1 MSSTN
6 NDVKVVELKN
16 ITKKFGSKIA
26 NLNVNLDLYK
36 GEILS
41 ILGENGSGKTTAMNI
56 ISGLYA
62 PDEGSIY
69 INGELAHIDS
79 PHDSLMYGI
88 GMVHQ
93 HFKLVDVFTATEN
106 IVLGLDKKDYA
117 NFAPKPEEKI
127 KYLQEIKE
135 AEDKLE
141 TLKKERKE
149 QLNSI
154 KKDKEAQKQYA
165 NYSQERLTWKD
176 VVISLIIT
184 FMIMSVFMVFTLF
197 LGAYLINK
205 LENNAINAIDD
216 EYYQKI
222 KDAKDDL
229 ENKKNRLKAMYSFN
243 LKGAASRVKE
253 MCNRYGF
260 ELDPNKKVYNMT
272 VSEKQ
277 TLEIVKALYRNANI
291 LILDEPTAVL
301 TPQEIDRL
309 FMVIKNMRDDGKSI
323 VIITHKLNEVMR
335 ISDRVAIFRKGE
347 HVATVKTSETS
358 IKELTDMMVGA
369 KVDLEIERSDPI
381 NVADRLFVNNISV
394 KNNDGRVVVNDV
406 SFVARSG
413 EILGIAGISG
423 SGQKEL
429 LEAIQ
434 GLRPLETGEII
445 FHNPKKDKPATFFH
459 KTLRRIKELA
469 AQGAFHDPEG
479 RKINFKGMSNKE
491 IRKMVNDGD
500 VLFYEDEIVN
510 LKGKNPLQI
519 RELGI
524 RLSFVPEDRLG
535 MGLVSNMNLVDNTM
549 LRSYRHG
556 HWIFLDR
563 ERPKKLIEKI
573 IKELDISTPGTN
585 TQISKLSGGNV
596 QKVLVGREI
605 ALAPKVF
612 MAAYPV
618 RGLDINSSYTIYNLL
633 DKQKQSGI
641 AVIYVGEDLDV
652 LLALCDRIMVL
663 CDGKISGFVDARK
676 ATKEQIGEMMTR
688 HMGVQ

>member
-1 MSSTN
+1 MLATENST
-6 NDVKVVELKN
+6 KVVELRN
-16 ITKKFGSKIA
+16 ITKIFGSKVA

-41 ILGENGSGKTTAMNI
+41 ILGENGSGKTTSMNI

-69 INGELAHIDS
+69 INGELANINS

-93 HFKLVDVFTATEN
+93 HFKLVDVFTAAEN
-106 IVLGLDKKDYA
+106 IVLGLDKSDYA
-117 NFAPKPEEKI
+117 NFAKKIEE
-127 KYLQEIKE
+127 QEEARFAELRKQGKE
-135 AEDKLE
+135 PSEE
-141 TLKKERKE
+141 ELKE
-149 QLNSI
+149 S
-154 KKDKEAQKQYA
+154 KK
-165 NYSQERLTWKD
+165 R
-176 VVISLIIT
+176 
-184 FMIMSVFMVFTLF
+184 
-197 LGAYLINK
+197 
-205 LENNAINAIDD
+205 INA
-216 EYYQKI
+216 
-222 KDAKDDL
+222 AK
-229 ENKKNRLKAMYSFN
+229 SFN
-243 LKGAASRVKE
+243 VKNAASRIKE
-253 MCNRYGF
+253 MCDRYGF

-309 FMVIKNMRDDGKSI
+309 FVVIKNMRDDGKSI

-347 HVATVKTSETS
+347 HVATVKTKETS

-369 KVDLEIERSDPI
+369 KVDLEIERSEPTD
-381 NVADRLFVNNISV
+381 VADRLFVNNLSV
-394 KNNDGRVVVNDV
+394 KNNDGRVVVNNV
-406 SFVARSG
+406 SFIARSG

-434 GLRPLETGEII
+434 GLRPLESGEII
-445 FHNPKKDKPATFFH
+445 FHNPKKDKPATFYH
-459 KTLRRIKELA
+459 KTLRKIKELA
-469 AQGAFHDPEG
+469 MKGRFHDPDG
-479 RKINFKGMSNKE
+479 KRIDFHGMSNRE
-491 IRKMVNDGD
+491 IKKMVNEGK

-563 ERPKKLIEKI
+563 ERPRKLIEKI

-633 DKQKQSGI
+633 DKQKCSGI

-652 LLALCDRIMVL
+652 LLALCDRIIVL
-663 CDGKISGFVDARK
+663 CDGRISGFVDARK
-676 ATKEQIGEMMTR
+676 ATKEQIGEMVTR
-688 HMGVQ
+688 HGEVQ

>member
-1 MSSTN
+1 MKN
-6 NDVKVVELKN
+6 EKVKVIELQN
-16 ITKKFGSKIA
+16 ITKTFGSIVA
-26 NLNVNLDLYK
+26 NKNVNLDLYK

-62 PDEGSIY
+62 PEEGSIY
-69 INGELAHIDS
+69 INGEKVSIKS
-79 PHDSLMYGI
+79 PEDSLRLGI

-93 HFKLVDVFTATEN
+93 HFKLVDVFTAAEN
-106 IVLGLDKKDYA
+106 ILLGL
-117 NFAPKPEEKI
+117 N
-127 KYLQEIKE
+127 
-135 AEDKLE
+135 
-141 TLKKERKE
+141 KKEYKE
-149 QLNSI
+149 S
-154 KKDKEAQKQYA
+154 
-165 NYSQERLTWKD
+165 S
-176 VVISLIIT
+176 
-184 FMIMSVFMVFTLF
+184 
-197 LGAYLINK
+197 
-205 LENNAINAIDD
+205 
-216 EYYQKI
+216 
-222 KDAKDDL
+222 
-229 ENKKNRLKAMYSFN
+229 KNVYT
-243 LKGAASRVKE
+243 RVKE
-253 MCNRYGF
+253 MCDMYGF
-260 ELDPNKKVYNMT
+260 ELDPYKKVYNMT

-277 TLEIVKALYRNANI
+277 TLEIVKALFRNVDI

-301 TPQEIDRL
+301 TPQEIRHL
-309 FMVIKNMRDDGKSI
+309 FEVVKNMRKNGKSI
-323 VIITHKLNEVMR
+323 VIITHKLNEVME

-347 HVATVKTSETS
+347 HIATVETKKTS

-369 KVDLEIERSDPI
+369 KVDLEINRTEPVD
-381 NVADRLFVNNISV
+381 VADRLFVNNISV
-394 KNNDGRVVVNDV
+394 RNNDGQLAVKDV
-406 SFVARSG
+406 SFIARSG

-434 GLRPLETGEII
+434 GLRPMETGEVI

-459 KTLRRIKELA
+459 KTLSKIKHLA
-469 AQGAFHDPEG
+469 AEGKFHDPEG
-479 RKINFKGMSNKE
+479 HKINFHGMSNKQ
-491 IRKMVNDGD
+491 IRKMVNDGK

-563 ERPKKLIEKI
+563 SRPKKLVEKI
-573 IKELDISTPGTN
+573 IKDLNVSTPGTSVRV
-585 TQISKLSGGNV
+585 SKLSGGNV

-605 ALAPKVF
+605 ALIPKVF

-618 RGLDINSSYTIYNLL
+618 RGLDINSSYLIYNLL
-633 DKQKQSGI
+633 DQQKRNGI

-652 LLALCDRIMVL
+652 LLALCDRILVI
-663 CDGKISGFVDARK
+663 CDGRITGLVDARK
-676 ATKEQIGEMMTR
+676 TTKEEVGMLMTK
-688 HMGVQ
+688 HEEVQ

>member
-1 MSSTN
+1 METVISNKETSLKP
-6 NDVKVVELKN
+6 VKVIELKG
-16 ITKKFGSKIA
+16 ITKTFGSIVA
-26 NLNVNLDLYK
+26 NRNVNLDLYK

-69 INGELAHIDS
+69 INGEQATINS
-79 PHDSLMYGI
+79 PQDSLALGI

-93 HFKLVDVFTATEN
+93 HFKLVDIFTAAEN
-106 IVLGLDKKDYA
+106 VALGLS
-117 NFAPKPEEKI
+117 
-127 KYLQEIKE
+127 
-135 AEDKLE
+135 
-141 TLKKERKE
+141 KKEFNNNKYDLKE
-149 QLNSI
+149 VSESI
-154 KKDKEAQKQYA
+154 KK
-165 NYSQERLTWKD
+165 
-176 VVISLIIT
+176 
-184 FMIMSVFMVFTLF
+184 
-197 LGAYLINK
+197 
-205 LENNAINAIDD
+205 
-216 EYYQKI
+216 
-222 KDAKDDL
+222 
-229 ENKKNRLKAMYSFN
+229 
-243 LKGAASRVKE
+243 
-253 MCNRYGF
+253 MCERYGF
-260 ELDPNKKVYNMT
+260 ELDPSKKVYNMS
-272 VSEKQ
+272 VSDKQ
-277 TLEIVKALYRNANI
+277 TLEIIQALYRKADI

-301 TPQEIDRL
+301 TPQEIRRL
-309 FMVIKNMRDDGKSI
+309 FEVIKNMRNDGKSI
-323 VIITHKLNEVMR
+323 VIITHKLNEVME

-347 HVATVKTSETS
+347 HIATVNTSETT
-358 IKELTDMMVGA
+358 IKELTDMMVGE
-369 KVDLEIERSDPI
+369 KVDLQINRSKPK
-381 NVADRLFVNNISV
+381 NVADRLFVNNLYV
-394 KNNDGRVVVNDV
+394 KNSDGRLVVNDV

-434 GLRPLETGEII
+434 GLRPIESGEII

-459 KTLRRIKELA
+459 KTLSKIKRLA
-469 AQGAFHDPEG
+469 AEGTFHDPDG
-479 RKINFKGMSNKE
+479 NQIDFRGVSNKE
-491 IRKMVNDGD
+491 IIKRVNAGE

-535 MGLVSNMNLVDNTM
+535 MGLVGGMDLVDNTM

-563 ERPKKLIEKI
+563 DRPRRLVEQMIHDLNI
-573 IKELDISTPGTN
+573 VTPGTG
-585 TQISKLSGGNV
+585 ISVSKLSDGNV

-618 RGLDINSSYTIYNLL
+618 RGLDINTSYLIYNLL

-641 AVIYVGEDLDV
+641 AVVYVGEDLDV
-652 LLALCDRIMVL
+652 LLALCDRILVL
-663 CDGKISGFVDARK
+663 CDGHVTGIVDAK
-676 ATKEQIGEMMTR
+676 KITKEEVGLLMTK
-688 HMGVQ
+688 HEVEEK

>member
-1 MSSTN
+1 MLATN
-6 NDVKVVELKN
+6 NSEKVVELRN
-16 ITKKFGSKIA
+16 ITKVFGSKVA
-26 NLNVNLDLYK
+26 NSNVNLDLYK

-62 PDEGSIY
+62 PDEGSVY
-69 INGELAHIDS
+69 INGEIAKINS

-106 IVLGLDKKDYA
+106 IVLGLDKQDYI
-117 NFAPKPEEKI
+117 NFAPKPEERE
-127 KYLQEIKE
+127 KYLQEIKQ
-135 AEDKLE
+135 AKDN
-141 TLKKERKE
+141 LKALKQERKE
-149 QLNSI
+149 ELNRI
-154 KKDKEAQKQYA
+154 KKDKEAQKQYDD
-165 NYSQERLTWKD
+165 YEQERITWKD
-176 VVISLIIT
+176 FIYSFIVAL
-184 FMIMSVFMVFTLF
+184 MIVAGIFVFPIF
-197 LGAYLINK
+197 LGVLLIKRLDNK
-205 LENNAINAIDD
+205 AINAVEDKYH
-216 EYYQKI
+216 ERI
-222 KDAKDDL
+222 KAAKEDL
-229 ENKKNRLKAMYSFN
+229 EDKKNRLKAMYSFN
-243 LKGAASRVKE
+243 IKGAASRVKD
-253 MCNRYGF
+253 MCARYGF
-260 ELDPNKKVYNMT
+260 ELDPYKKVYNMT

-347 HVATVKTSETS
+347 HVATVETSKTS

-369 KVDLEIERSDPI
+369 KVDLEIDRSEPKD
-381 NVADRLFVNNISV
+381 VADRLFVNNLSV
-394 KNNDGRVVVNDV
+394 RNNDGRVVVNNV

-434 GLRPLETGEII
+434 GLRPLESGEII

-459 KTLRRIKELA
+459 KTLRKIKSLA
-469 AQGAFHDPEG
+469 AQGVFHDPEG
-479 RKINFKGMSNKE
+479 KRVNFKGMSNKQ
-491 IRKMVNDGD
+491 IRKMVNEGK

-535 MGLVSNMNLVDNTM
+535 MGLVSNMNLIDNTM

-563 ERPKKLIEKI
+563 ERPRKLIEKI

-633 DKQKQSGI
+633 DKQKCSGI

-663 CDGKISGFVDARK
+663 CDGHISGFVDARK

-688 HMGVQ
+688 HGEVQ

>member
-1 MSSTN
+1 MLTTSN
-6 NDVKVVELKN
+6 NIKVVELKN
-16 ITKKFGSKIA
+16 ITKVFGSKVA

-41 ILGENGSGKTTAMNI
+41 ILGENGSGKTTSMNI

-69 INGELAHIDS
+69 INGELAKINS

-93 HFKLVDVFTATEN
+93 HFKLVDVFTAAEN
-106 IVLGLDKKDYA
+106 IVLGLDKQDYA
-117 NFAPKPEEKI
+117 NFAKKIEE
-127 KYLQEIKE
+127 QEESRFAELRKQGKE
-135 AEDKLE
+135 PSEE
-141 TLKKERKE
+141 ELKE
-149 QLNSI
+149 S
-154 KKDKEAQKQYA
+154 KK
-165 NYSQERLTWKD
+165 R
-176 VVISLIIT
+176 
-184 FMIMSVFMVFTLF
+184 
-197 LGAYLINK
+197 
-205 LENNAINAIDD
+205 INA
-216 EYYQKI
+216 
-222 KDAKDDL
+222 AK
-229 ENKKNRLKAMYSFN
+229 SFN
-243 LKGAASRVKE
+243 IKNAASRIKE
-253 MCNRYGF
+253 MCDRYGF

-309 FMVIKNMRDDGKSI
+309 FMVIQNMRNDGKSI

-347 HVATVKTSETS
+347 HVATVETNKTS

-369 KVDLEIERSDPI
+369 KVDLEIERSTPTD
-381 NVADRLFVNNISV
+381 VADRLFVNNLSV
-394 KNNDGRVVVNDV
+394 KNNDGRVVINDV

-434 GLRPLETGEII
+434 GLRPLESGEII

-459 KTLRRIKELA
+459 KTLKKIKALA
-469 AQGAFHDPEG
+469 AHGAFHDPDG
-479 RKINFKGMSNKE
+479 KRINFKGMSNKE
-491 IRKMVNDGD
+491 IRKMVNDCK

-563 ERPKKLIEKI
+563 ERPRKLIEKI
-573 IKELDISTPGTN
+573 IKELDVSTPGTN

-633 DKQKQSGI
+633 DKQKCSGI

-663 CDGKISGFVDARK
+663 CDGRISGFVDARK

-688 HMGVQ
+688 HGEVQ